1 MAALQGSRS
10 VSRALSAKGRRGP
23 GRAHAWS
30 SGAIVL
36 GLFAWFALTAC
47 FFESKDDPATT
58 GRDTVYGDTSVHHGP
73 DGGTVYG
80 DFHCDPD
87 NRYLGGGDAASVAN
101 TRRNLEAAI
110 SRLEREIEDVDR
122 QRDQCKGRTKSRDAY
137 LRERN
142 CDSAAVNRAEQE
154 ANDRHRAL
162 DRARNARGLAEVNR
176 DRVKERL
183 QRRLAE
189 LGGASG
195 AGEDP
200 YVANLRDQLQKR
212 NAEVMHAVETE
223 RSAESAYRTARNTWE
238 ELGQRWDDCSNRA
251 YDDAKADPC
260 SDLNYL
266 PIAQRWNQLRN
277 QLAMYERDLERL
289 KDCDENR
296 AAQVGGRPSQPG
308 VTISPGL
315 LLGPWLQR
323 PPTGRPPPRHPHG
336 SPPP

>member
-1 MAALQGSRS
+1 M
-10 VSRALSAKGRRGP
+10 RALSAKRRWGRS
-23 GRAHAWS
+23 RAHAWS
-30 SGAIVL
+30 SGAVVL
-36 GLFAWFALTAC
+36 GLFAWSALTAC

-80 DFHCDPD
+80 DFHCDPND
-87 NRYLGGGDAASVAN
+87 RYLGGGDAASVAN

-122 QRDQCKGRTKSRDAY
+122 QRDQCKGRTKPYLAY

-142 CDSAAVNRAEQE
+142 CSNAALTAAHVEEKKRSEALMRAQDASRTAGRQYEAARSKWMHRMGEIGGEAARTDPYLANLADQMQKRQTELSQAAQTELRAEE
-154 ANDRHRAL
+154 AW
-162 DRARNARGLAEVNR
+162 RNAQQAH
-176 DRVKERL
+176 
-183 QRRLAE
+183 QRQADCFD
-189 LGGASG
+189 GA
-195 AGEDP
+195 AADE
-200 YVANLRDQLQKR
+200 K
-212 NAEVMHAVETE
+212 T
-223 RSAESAYRTARNTWE
+223 
-238 ELGQRWDDCSNRA
+238 
-251 YDDAKADPC
+251 DPC

-266 PIAQRWNQLRN
+266 PLAQRWNQLRN